1 MRLNECAVWVESS
14 FLGVASGSLLMI
26 LANFSSRSPG
36 RGFAVGMFIL
46 EPAGGPLFPLLIT
59 AKASETRS
67 SAGGWKERSSSSE
80 SSRQIVSWAGVELE
94 LAVEATA
101 DVLELAEGPPTEAT
115 KDAGVFWSF
124 LGLHSFTLG
133 LGGGITFFFVLKQK
147 IKKKAISVAVRSH
160 SRKL

>member
-1 MRLNECAVWVESS
+1 M
-14 FLGVASGSLLMI
+14 GVASGSLLII
-26 LANFSSRSPG
+26 LANFSSLSPG
-36 RGFAVGMFIL
+36 RGFAVGMLIL

-94 LAVEATA
+94 LVEAMA
-101 DVLELAEGPPTEAT
+101 DVTELEGPPTEAT

-124 LGLHSFTLG
+124 FGLHSFTLG
-133 LGGGITFFFVLKQK
+133 LGAGITFFF
-147 IKKKAISVAVRSH
+147 AGAEVR
-160 SRKL
+160 

>member
-1 MRLNECAVWVESS
+1 M
-14 FLGVASGSLLMI
+14 GVASGSLLII
-26 LANFSSRSPG
+26 LANFSSLSPG
-36 RGFAVGMFIL
+36 RGFAVGMLIL

-94 LAVEATA
+94 LVEAMA
-101 DVLELAEGPPTEAT
+101 DVTELEGPPIEAT

-124 LGLHSFTLG
+124 FGLHSFTLG
-133 LGGGITFFFVLKQK
+133 LGAGITFFF
-147 IKKKAISVAVRSH
+147 AGAEVR
-160 SRKL
+160 

>member
-1 MRLNECAVWVESS
+1 M
-14 FLGVASGSLLMI
+14 GVASGSLLMI
-26 LANFSSRSPG
+26 LANFSSLSPG
-36 RGFAVGMFIL
+36 RGFAVGMLIL

-94 LAVEATA
+94 LVEATA
-101 DVLELAEGPPTEAT
+101 DVLELVEGPPTEAT

-124 LGLHSFTLG
+124 FGLHSFTLG
-133 LGGGITFFFVLKQK
+133 LGGGITFFF
-147 IKKKAISVAVRSH
+147 AGAEVR
-160 SRKL
+160 

>member
-1 MRLNECAVWVESS
+1 M
-14 FLGVASGSLLMI
+14 GVASGSLLMI
-26 LANFSSRSPG
+26 LANFSSLSPG
-36 RGFAVGMFIL
+36 RGFTVGMLIL

-94 LAVEATA
+94 LVEATA
-101 DVLELAEGPPTEAT
+101 DVLELVEGPPTEAT

-124 LGLHSFTLG
+124 FGLHS
-133 LGGGITFFFVLKQK
+133 
-147 IKKKAISVAVRSH
+147 
-160 SRKL
+160 

>member
-1 MRLNECAVWVESS
+1 
-14 FLGVASGSLLMI
+14 MI
-26 LANFSSRSPG
+26 LANFSSLSPG

-94 LAVEATA
+94 LVEATA
-101 DVLELAEGPPTEAT
+101 DVLELAEGPPSEAT
-115 KDAGVFWSF
+115 KEAGVFWSF
-124 LGLHSFTLG
+124 FGLHSFTLG
-133 LGGGITFFFVLKQK
+133 LGGGITFFF
-147 IKKKAISVAVRSH
+147 AGAEVR
-160 SRKL
+160 

>member
-1 MRLNECAVWVESS
+1 
-14 FLGVASGSLLMI
+14 MI
-26 LANFSSRSPG
+26 LANFSSLSPG
-36 RGFAVGMFIL
+36 RGFAVGMLIL

-94 LAVEATA
+94 LAEATA
-101 DVLELAEGPPTEAT
+101 DVLELAEGPPTEAA

-124 LGLHSFTLG
+124 FGLQSFTLG
-133 LGGGITFFFVLKQK
+133 LGAGITFFF
-147 IKKKAISVAVRSH
+147 AGAEVR
-160 SRKL
+160 

>member
-1 MRLNECAVWVESS
+1 
-14 FLGVASGSLLMI
+14 MI
-26 LANFSSRSPG
+26 LANFSSLSPG

-80 SSRQIVSWAGVELE
+80 SSRQIVSWAGVEL
-94 LAVEATA
+94 VEATT

-115 KDAGVFWSF
+115 KDVGVFWSF
-124 LGLHSFTLG
+124 FGLHS
-133 LGGGITFFFVLKQK
+133 
-147 IKKKAISVAVRSH
+147 
-160 SRKL
+160 

>member
-1 MRLNECAVWVESS
+1 M
-14 FLGVASGSLLMI
+14 GVASGSLLII
-26 LANFSSRSPG
+26 LANFSSLSPG

-94 LAVEATA
+94 LVEAMA
-101 DVLELAEGPPTEAT
+101 DVTELEGPPTEAT

-124 LGLHSFTLG
+124 FGLHS
-133 LGGGITFFFVLKQK
+133 
-147 IKKKAISVAVRSH
+147 
-160 SRKL
+160 